1 MRLKLLEDIRDKAL
15 QQQANEVGQ
24 RDALVGRMHEL
35 SNHMDAQVSI
45 LQSSIGGFS
54 KENFASL
61 NKFCYLKWNDSK
73 RYVVNLNS

>member
-1 MRLKLLEDIRDKAL
+1 MIKAL

-24 RDALVGRMHEL
+24 RDALVGRMNEL

-45 LQSSIGGFS
+45 LHSSIDGFS
-54 KENFASL
+54 KETLHCF